1 MDRFFTWLQRF
12 NSLIP
17 LLLLLIGLG
26 AVSWSALKSYERTHP
41 TITPPA
47 DGATPHRPYWLGG
60 GEYFD
65 KDDAFVLRLYGNGE
79 DESEYGGGSKETRNI
94 LVVSEKFGKTYWL
107 FKDQSQVITQFDQIL
122 YNATKD
128 QIVFALASPLSHE
141 DSLKASSHGS
151 LYLIKLDGS
160 APKFILSNVDAVI
173 HRRNSYGKMHLIYE
187 SGSTIRMA
195 KISLSDLK
203 LLSDKE
209 LSKTI
214 TP

>member
-79 DESEYGGGSKETRNI
+79 DESESYRKNSGRHIGC
-94 LVVSEKFGKTYWL
+94 
-107 FKDQSQVITQFDQIL
+107 
-122 YNATKD
+122 
-128 QIVFALASPLSHE
+128 
-141 DSLKASSHGS
+141 LK
-151 LYLIKLDGS
+151 IK
-160 APKFILSNVDAVI
+160 V
-173 HRRNSYGKMHLIYE
+173 R
-187 SGSTIRMA
+187 
-195 KISLSDLK
+195 
-203 LLSDKE
+203 
-209 LSKTI
+209 
-214 TP
+214 